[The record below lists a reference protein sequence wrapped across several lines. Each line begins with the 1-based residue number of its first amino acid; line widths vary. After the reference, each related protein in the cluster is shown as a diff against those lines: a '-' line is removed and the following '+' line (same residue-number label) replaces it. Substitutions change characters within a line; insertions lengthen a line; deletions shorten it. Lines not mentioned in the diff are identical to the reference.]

1 MKIFSIMQKN
11 LKRSSAKTFNNM
23 KILIVST
30 VLTLAIFMTVAYVVE
45 TLIKKLKEYEN

>member
-1 MKIFSIMQKN
+1 
-11 LKRSSAKTFNNM
+11 M

-45 TLIKKLKEYEN
+45 TLIKKFK